1 MPAIMSIPSFRLGR
15 DNILFIISAKTTQQN
30 RYLPSHVHLKYQ
42 SLKGVDTVEPNKKA
56 FTLIELIIVIFIIGM
71 ASAVVGGSLYRNMDD
86 IRLKT
91 AAKEMAATRRY
102 ARSRSVAEKK
112 VYSFIA
118 DVKGYGLYTDHSDI
132 GLKTGHEKHAYSL
145 YKYYPAGIDIENR
158 EREEAG
164 IDFFPEGDSTGGSII
179 LKNRKASSYV
189 ISVDK
194 IQSSVKIK

>member
-1 MPAIMSIPSFRLGR
+1 M
-15 DNILFIISAKTTQQN
+15 
-30 RYLPSHVHLKYQ
+30 
-42 SLKGVDTVEPNKKA
+42 EPNKKA

-91 AAKEMAATRRY
+91 AAKEMAATLRY

-118 DVKGYGLYTDHSDI
+118 DVKGYGLYTDHSDS
-132 GLKTGHEKHAYSL
+132 GLKAGQEKYAYSL
-145 YKYYPAGIDIENR
+145 YKYYPEGIYIESR
-158 EREEAG
+158 EKEEAG
-164 IDFFPEGDSTGGSII
+164 IDFFPEGDSTGGVII

-189 ISVDK
+189 ISVEK
-194 IQSSVKIK
+194 IRSSVIIE

>member
-1 MPAIMSIPSFRLGR
+1 
-15 DNILFIISAKTTQQN
+15 
-30 RYLPSHVHLKYQ
+30 
-42 SLKGVDTVEPNKKA
+42 VEPNKKG

-71 ASAVVGGSLYRNMDD
+71 ASAVVGGSIYRSMDD

-91 AAKEMAATRRY
+91 AAKEMAATLRY

-118 DVKGYGLYTDHSDI
+118 DVKGYGLYTGHSDS
-132 GLKTGHEKHAYSL
+132 GLKTGQETHAYAL
-145 YKYYPAGIDIENR
+145 YKYYPEGIDIENG
-158 EREEAG
+158 EKEETG
-164 IDFFPEGDSTGGSII
+164 IDFFPGGDSTGGSII
-179 LKNRKASSYV
+179 LKNRKSSSHV